1 MSSAVAEL
9 TDATFDE
16 VMVSSP
22 EPVVVEFWA
31 QWCPPCRT
39 MAPILESVATDYDGR
54 LRLVKINA
62 DEQPDLARRFE
73 VVSVPTILVFTD
85 GELRL
90 RMIGA
95 RSRAQ
100 LLDEIERA
108 TGSIT

>member
-9 TDATFDE
+9 TDKTFDE
-16 VMVSSP
+16 VIVSSP

-39 MAPILESVATDYDGR
+39 MAPVLESLATDYDGR

-73 VVSVPTILVFTD
+73 VVSVPTLLVFTD

-100 LLDEIERA
+100 LLDEIEQAAGPLR
-108 TGSIT
+108 

>member
-39 MAPILESVATDYDGR
+39 MAPVLQSLATDYDGR
-54 LRLVKINA
+54 LRLVKINS

-73 VVSVPTILVFTD
+73 VVSVPTLLVFTD

-100 LLDEIERA
+100 LLDEIEQA
-108 TGSIT
+108 AGSLR